1 MITSNVIN
9 TKFTEDIGGTASF
22 IQMDATRDLS
32 IQVTGLRG
40 LKSGKHGFHVHEN
53 GDCSDPGSHFN
64 PEMVNCLRLIFI
76 QKVFSCIKM

>member
-1 MITSNVIN
+1 
-9 TKFTEDIGGTASF
+9 
-22 IQMDATRDLS
+22 MDATRDLS

-64 PEMVNCLRLIFI
+64 PEMVNRLRLIFSL
-76 QKVFSCIKM
+76 KVLGCIKNALKTPS